1 MSGHGDAQP
10 MKSTRSGPL
19 TGVAEV
25 PGDKSI
31 SHRSLIFGAMAVGE
45 TRITGLLEG
54 QDVLD
59 TAKAMRAF
67 GATVTRL
74 GEGAWTV
81 NGVGVG
87 GFQEP
92 ADVLDVG
99 NSGTGARLIMGTM
112 ATTPITAT
120 FTGDASLA
128 QAPDGPGDR
137 PAKPF
142 RHPRL
147 WPQGGPPA
155 DDHRWRGEPGAG
167 ALYAAGRFRSGEVGE
182 SFWPG

>member
-1 MSGHGDAQP
+1 MSGHGTAIP
-10 MKSTRSGPL
+10 MTAHKSGPL
-19 TGVAEV
+19 TGTALV

-59 TAKAMRAF
+59 TAKAMQAF

-87 GFQEP
+87 GFSEP
-92 ADVLDVG
+92 ADVIDVG
-99 NSGTGARLIMGTM
+99 NSGTGARL
-112 ATTPITAT
+112 
-120 FTGDASLA
+120 
-128 QAPDGPGDR
+128 
-137 PAKPF
+137 
-142 RHPRL
+142 
-147 WPQGGPPA
+147 
-155 DDHRWRGEPGAG
+155 
-167 ALYAAGRFRSGEVGE
+167 
-182 SFWPG
+182 